1 MDAAVQAAVLAE
13 QEAIARQQLAPGNE
27 RKRPLDEGEGDAE
40 RDSAHYKVGDIR
52 RAMLAIEHASQQL
65 LVSDRAC

>member
-1 MDAAVQAAVLAE
+1 MAVLAE

-40 RDSAHYKVGDIR
+40 RDGAHYKVCDLR
-52 RAMLAIEHASQQL
+52 RATKFRHISCSCRTNS
-65 LVSDRAC
+65 VG